1 MESKEI
7 KKERERKRV
16 NEREKE
22 RERDRVRVMQLPHK
36 LVKWEKVSL

>member
-1 MESKEI
+1 VESKEI